1 MFRPRSQVGPFLN
14 LTHDWSARPWAHTN
28 SSFEHLPGVAI
39 LELGEAQV
47 TERRTQSPRGRPAP
61 TVTGCTRRHF
71 LDKALLSEDLN
82 PLATSSVITARASHT
97 SSPSPRCLS
106 GMASSVDSRQRSRYW
121 LVGPILGTS
130 LRATAGHLLPRLL
143 PASRRRRP

>member
-47 TERRTQSPRGRPAP
+47 TERFHEGVRQP
-61 TVTGCTRRHF
+61 
-71 LDKALLSEDLN
+71 
-82 PLATSSVITARASHT
+82 ITASCADGHRLHSA
-97 SSPSPRCLS
+97 PL
-106 GMASSVDSRQRSRYW
+106 SRQGATKRGSQSSRHIERDNGKGEPH
-121 LVGPILGTS
+121 V
-130 LRATAGHLLPRLL
+130 LPVSTL
-143 PASRRRRP
+143 P